1 MNEKRIIATLLC
13 LVLVLLMLPAAGF
26 AEAEEKGIY
35 FSDLTELQGLCLAAG
50 GETEELLICEAEG
63 PFLISENLVIP
74 SGITVRFRQ
83 FTVEEGTV
91 LTLDENARILTTGF
105 RVEGEFVNAGTVIQR
120 ASSDDEAGEIEVSAW
135 IPGKVINR
143 GNMELT
149 NVYGVRNIHNYRG
162 SLTMEKTEQP
172 EPDET
177 PEPGPDE
184 KTPGVTEPPLPTVP
198 PDPAPGLRKLL
209 PEGLTEFLEDDLL
222 PGVMVFVFLLVLGLI
237 RKKAAGKAKRRAP
250 GAGGTKTLPKQ
261 RRDPRMKTF
270 TEPEP
275 YCVVCESSGEDHFQR
290 DKRNR
295 IAQLDEWLRN
305 GLIDRKEYLELKR
318 RYEQDL

>member
-1 MNEKRIIATLLC
+1 MNGKRIIATLLC

-91 LTLDENARILTTGF
+91 LTLDENARILTIGF

-135 IPGKVINR
+135 VPGKVINR
-143 GNMELT
+143 GTMELT

-162 SLTMEKTEQP
+162 SLTMERTEQP
-172 EPDET
+172 EPDES

-184 KTPGVTEPPLPTVP
+184 KTPGETEPPLPTMS

-295 IAQLDEWLRN
+295 IAQLDEWLKN